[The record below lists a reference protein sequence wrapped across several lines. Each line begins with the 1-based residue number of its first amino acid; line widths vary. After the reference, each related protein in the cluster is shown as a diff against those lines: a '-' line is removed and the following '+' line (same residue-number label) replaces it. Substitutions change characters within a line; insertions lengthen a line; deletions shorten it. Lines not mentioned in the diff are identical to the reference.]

1 VAEMI
6 QLRNELNY
14 FSRVNTMGELAASI
28 AHELNQ
34 PLGAILSNAEALQAM
49 LASDQPDLEEIRAG
63 IADIIQDDN
72 RARETIKRV
81 WGLFRRDDVTK
92 SKIDLSE
99 VLTEISRIVRA
110 DALLRNIS
118 LRIEVKQALPLILA
132 KRVQLQQAVI
142 NLILNAFDAVAPIV
156 NGAREVLVEASVVEE
171 GDTLELL
178 VRDTGVGIAPEA
190 IPRIFDPFFTTKTEG
205 MGIGLAITKSI
216 IEAHGGTLTVSPRSH
231 RGTTFAIRIPIVK
244 EGIS

>member
-1 VAEMI
+1 M
-6 QLRNELNY
+6 RKR
-14 FSRVNTMGELAASI
+14 FRRCSRLTSLTWKKSVLVST
-28 AHELNQ
+28 
-34 PLGAILSNAEALQAM
+34 ILYRT
-49 LASDQPDLEEIRAG
+49 ITG
-63 IADIIQDDN
+63 
-72 RARETIKRV
+72 RERRSS
-81 WGLFRRDDVTK
+81 GFGDCFGRDDVTK

-118 LRIEVKQALPLILA
+118 LRIEVKSALPLVLA
-132 KRVQLQQAVI
+132 ELLQLQQAVI

-156 NGAREVLVEASVVEE
+156 NRAREVLVEASVVEG
-171 GDTLELL
+171 GDSLELL

-190 IPRIFDPFFTTKTEG
+190 ISHIFDPFFTTKPEG

-216 IEAHGGTLTVSPRSH
+216 IEAHGGTLTASPESH
-231 RGTTFAIRIPIVK
+231 RGTTFAIRIPIAK